1 MPQNTSRTRKLLT
14 RGIPVIVVLAA
25 GAYVATCALAPLDTP
40 TLKVSMDLEQET
52 TVDPQTAQD
61 LVNSYSAPTAVSWS
75 DGTTWVNDDTV
86 RPLASVSKLV
96 TVLVSLEKQP
106 LASGEDG
113 PIHVWSEADVAQQD
127 FYRLDDGILYETPI
141 GTEVTTR
148 QMLELSL
155 IMSANDYAYAYAMSV
170 FGSQD
175 AFLAAV
181 NEWKTKHGLDSLTFV
196 EPTGMDARN
205 AAAPTDIMKIGWLAA
220 QNPTITE
227 ITSMPTATMP
237 WSDKTVEST
246 NWLLGD
252 VAGTFGLKTGF
263 IEEVGY
269 NFVVGQHVDV
279 NGRPLTQLTVMLAR
293 DSEEERADQATD
305 LAATLQALPQHVDLL
320 TEGTSVATMTG
331 VTGESASVK
340 VGGSAQATL
349 VPGEAATVSVD
360 WQQPKDGTKGTV
372 GTATVT
378 SPEGT
383 VEVPLELTK
392 TIPGP
397 DLLWRLSHP
406 GEVIGAFFGGR

>member
-1 MPQNTSRTRKLLT
+1 MPTKSTRTHKLLT
-14 RGIPVIVVLAA
+14 RGVPVIAVLVA
-25 GAYVATCALAPLDTP
+25 GAYVGACALAPLDTP
-40 TLKVSMDLEQET
+40 TLKVSMNLEQEVT
-52 TVDPQTAQD
+52 NDAQIAQD
-61 LVNSYSAPTAVSWS
+61 FVNTYSAPTAVSWS

-86 RPLASVSKLV
+86 RPLASISKLV

-106 LASGEDG
+106 LAAGEDG
-113 PIHVWSEADVAQQD
+113 PIHVWSQADVAQQD
-127 FYRLDDGILYETPI
+127 IYRLDDGILYETPV

-181 NEWKTKHGLDSLTFV
+181 DEWKTKHGLDSLTFV
-196 EPTGMDARN
+196 EPTGMDAGN

-227 ITSMPTATMP
+227 ITSMSSATMP
-237 WSDKTVEST
+237 WSSKPVEST

-269 NFVVGQHVDV
+269 NFVVGQHVEV
-279 NGRPLTQLTVMLAR
+279 NSRPLTQLTVMLAR

-305 LAATLQALPQHVDLL
+305 IAASLQTLPKQVDLL
-320 TEGTSVATMTG
+320 TEGTSVGTMTS
-331 VTGESASVK
+331 VTGESAAVK

-349 VPGEAATVSVD
+349 VPGETATVTVD
-360 WQQPKDGTKGTV
+360 WQKPKDGAKGTV

-383 VEVPLELTK
+383 TEVPIELTK
-392 TIPGP
+392 TLEGP
-397 DLLWRLSHP
+397 DLWWRLTHP
-406 GEVIGAFFGGR
+406 GAVTGAFFG